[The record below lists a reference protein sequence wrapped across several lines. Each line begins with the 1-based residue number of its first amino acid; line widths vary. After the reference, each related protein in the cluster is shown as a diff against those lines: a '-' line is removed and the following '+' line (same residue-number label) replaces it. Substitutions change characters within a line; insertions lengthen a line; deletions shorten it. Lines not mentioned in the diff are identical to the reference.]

1 MPAHLLEI
9 KVRPD
14 WQSLSE
20 RMAIQRLRYW
30 RASEAAVAA
39 ATMLA
44 LIFGLIWNITPWIY
58 LAQTLLYVGVF
69 WLFPLVFIYR
79 SRLAAGRIEVQV
91 ADAAILLAVAAGVA
105 FVSSPY
111 VVTMY
116 QAPALA
122 LLAAAIPLI
131 TWPWLVR
138 TGRRFPIA
146 ARQLGLIQD
155 QWPVFLLIGAAA
167 GLAMLATRAMMRRLA
182 ALAAEAEAVRRG
194 DKLTLTRPAGADDV
208 SRIGTTLAEL
218 VDQLQQEKRALQA
231 LNRELDGRVAE
242 RSARIERLADD
253 SRQAAVTRER
263 LRMARDLHDTLSHSL
278 MALLTQIRLV
288 RKLGKRLDADALEDE
303 LALAEAAAAGG
314 VAQARS
320 AIAQMRASG
329 VGDAGLG
336 AALRELVQR
345 FGERSGVAVSIDADA
360 QAAHLADA
368 RAEAAL
374 RIAQEALHNVEHHA
388 QARAATVSLR
398 WQTAEVG
405 RDAHSGAS
413 PPRVTLA
420 IADDGVGFDPSLP
433 VAGHY
438 GMQGMREQAELIA
451 GQLQVHSQPGQGTRI
466 ELAFDA

>member
-1 MPAHLLEI
+1 
-9 KVRPD
+9 
-14 WQSLSE
+14 
-20 RMAIQRLRYW
+20 
-30 RASEAAVAA
+30 
-39 ATMLA
+39 
-44 LIFGLIWNITPWIY
+44 
-58 LAQTLLYVGVF
+58 
-69 WLFPLVFIYR
+69 
-79 SRLAAGRIEVQV
+79 
-91 ADAAILLAVAAGVA
+91 
-105 FVSSPY
+105 
-111 VVTMY
+111 
-116 QAPALA
+116 
-122 LLAAAIPLI
+122 
-131 TWPWLVR
+131 
-138 TGRRFPIA
+138 
-146 ARQLGLIQD
+146 
-155 QWPVFLLIGAAA
+155 
-167 GLAMLATRAMMRRLA
+167 
-182 ALAAEAEAVRRG
+182 LAAEAEAVRRG

-303 LALAEAAAAGG
+303 LARAEAAAAGG

-388 QARAATVSLR
+388 QARAVTVSLR
-398 WQTAEVG
+398 WQTAEGG

-433 VAGHY
+433 IAGHY